1 MPRLKI
7 LMEKGDQSIKKKA
20 LAGLGSLTVILG
32 MSLFI
37 PAGTLDYWQA
47 WVYLFIFSGSS
58 LAITLFLMQ
67 RDMEL
72 LKRRLTG
79 GAAAEKER
87 SQKIIQKFARF
98 IFIGV
103 LLIPGFDHRFNWS
116 QVSVFLVLTGEIF
129 VALGFFIVFLVF
141 RENSYTSA
149 IIEIAENQQVI
160 STGPYAVVRHPMYS
174 GALLLLLFTPP
185 ALGSF
190 WGLPFVILIFIV
202 IIWRLLEEEKFLSK
216 NLSGYP
222 AYCQK
227 TRFRLIPMIW

>member
-1 MPRLKI
+1 MK
-7 LMEKGDQSIKKKA
+7 KGDQTTIKKA
-20 LAGLGSLTVILG
+20 LAGLGWLTVILG
-32 MSLFI
+32 LLLFV
-37 PAGTLDYWQA
+37 PAGTLDFWQA

-58 LAITLFLMQ
+58 LAITLFLMK

-72 LKRRLTG
+72 LRRRLKG
-79 GAAAEKER
+79 GAEAEKER
-87 SQKIIQKFARF
+87 SQKIIQTFARF
-98 IFIGV
+98 IFVGV

-116 QVSVFLVLTGEIF
+116 HVPVFLVIAGEIF
-129 VALGFFIVFLVF
+129 TTLGFFIVFLVF

-149 IIEIAENQQVI
+149 IIEVAENQKVI

-174 GALLLLLFTPP
+174 GALLILLSTPL

-190 WGLPFVILIFIV
+190 WDLPFVILIFIV
-202 IIWRLLEEEKFLSK
+202 IIWRLLDEEKFLSK
-216 NLSGYP
+216 NLSGYS

>member
-1 MPRLKI
+1 MD
-7 LMEKGDQSIKKKA
+7 KGDQTSKKKA
-20 LAGLGSLTVILG
+20 FAGLGWLTLILG
-32 MSLFI
+32 LCLFI
-37 PAGTLDYWQA
+37 PAGTLDFWQA

-58 LAITLFLMQ
+58 LAITLFLMK

-72 LKRRLTG
+72 LKRRLKG
-79 GAAAEKER
+79 GAAGEKER
-87 SQKIIQKFARF
+87 SQKIIQTFAQF

-116 QVSVFLVLTGEIF
+116 HVPAFLVITGEIF

-149 IIEIAENQQVI
+149 VIEIAKNQKVI

-174 GALLLLLFTPP
+174 GALLMLLFTPL

-190 WGLPFVILIFIV
+190 WDLPFVVLIFIL
-202 IIWRLLEEEKFLSK
+202 IIWRLLDEEKFLSK
-216 NLSGYP
+216 NLSGYL

>member
-1 MPRLKI
+1 MQIVFLI
-7 LMEKGDQSIKKKA
+7 MERGDQTTKKKA
-20 LAGLGSLTVILG
+20 LFGLGWLTVILG
-32 MSLFI
+32 LLLFI

-47 WVYLFIFSGSS
+47 WVYLFIFCGSS
-58 LAITLFLMQ
+58 LAITLFLMK

-72 LKRRLTG
+72 LKRRLKG
-79 GAAAEKER
+79 GASAEKES
-87 SQKIIQKFARF
+87 SQKIIQTFARF

-116 QVSVFLVLTGEIF
+116 HVPVSLVIAGEIF
-129 VALGFFIVFLVF
+129 AALGFFIVFLVF

-149 IIEIAENQQVI
+149 IIEIAENQKVI
-160 STGPYAVVRHPMYS
+160 SSGPYAVVRHPMYS
-174 GALLLLLFTPP
+174 GALLMLLSTPL

-190 WGLPFVILIFIV
+190 WDLPMVILIFTV
-202 IIWRLLEEEKFLSK
+202 IIWRLLDEEKFLSK
-216 NLSGYP
+216 NLSGYS

>member
-1 MPRLKI
+1 
-7 LMEKGDQSIKKKA
+7 MERVDQTSKKKA
-20 LAGLGSLTVILG
+20 LVGLGWLTVILG
-32 MSLFI
+32 LLLFI
-37 PAGTLDYWQA
+37 PAGTLDFWQA

-58 LAITLFLMQ
+58 LAITLFLMK

-72 LKRRLTG
+72 LKRRLKG

-87 SQKIIQKFARF
+87 SQKIIQTFARF
-98 IFIGV
+98 IFAGI

-116 QVSVFLVLTGEIF
+116 HVPVFLVMAGEIL
-129 VALGFFIVFLVF
+129 VALGFFIIFLVF

-149 IIEIAENQQVI
+149 IIEIAENQKVI
-160 STGPYAVVRHPMYS
+160 STGPYAVVRHPMYT
-174 GALLLLLFTPP
+174 GALLMLLFTPL

-190 WGLPFVILIFIV
+190 WDLLIVILIFII
-202 IIWRLLEEEKFLSK
+202 IIWRLLDEEKFLYK
-216 NLSGYP
+216 NLSGYS

>member
-1 MPRLKI
+1 
-7 LMEKGDQSIKKKA
+7 MEKADQNSKKKA
-20 LAGLGSLTVILG
+20 LAGLGWLTVILG
-32 MSLFI
+32 LSLFI
-37 PAGTLDYWQA
+37 PAGTLDFWQA

-58 LAITLFLMQ
+58 LAITLFLMK

-72 LKRRLTG
+72 LKRRLKG

-87 SQKIIQKFARF
+87 SQKIIQTFARF

-116 QVSVFLVLTGEIF
+116 HVPLFLVIAGEIF
-129 VALGFFIVFLVF
+129 TALGFFIVFLVF

-149 IIEIAENQQVI
+149 IIEIAENQKVI

-174 GALLLLLFTPP
+174 GAMLMLLFTPV

-190 WGLPFVILIFIV
+190 WDLPFVILIFII
-202 IIWRLLEEEKFLSK
+202 IIWRLLDEEKFLSK
-216 NLSGYP
+216 NLSGYT